1 MKRLS
6 TFVFII
12 TFVIAQSAV
21 AETPIGTIDSPTTSS
36 TSSGAGTNST
46 AKSSSG
52 SAAQAMIANG
62 IAAAGFIAAAQ
73 AAMPPQKP
81 IFYAMAAASVASA
94 LMMGGGSKNA
104 KAVDSATL
112 AMPSM
117 GGSYGSGSG
126 ADTSGFQTGSGGYE
140 DLAALQQQL
149 ADKGYVMSADG
160 SSISTPGG
168 EVSTAAI
175 ASGNA
180 PGFEMTDDVK
190 ATVAAIAEDAMKKAS
205 GNKVV
210 AVGLQDGGGGGGGA
224 GFAAAEE
231 SSSKFDMSKYLR
243 GLKNR
248 DPSNVSGLSKKL
260 GDDNI
265 GIKSD
270 NIFEMVSRQY
280 KRKQSQSAFIK

>member
-6 TFVFII
+6 SFVFII
-12 TFVIAQSAV
+12 SFIIAQAAV
-21 AETPIGTIDSPTTSS
+21 AETPIGQTASAPAPVPNMNI
-36 TSSGAGTNST
+36 NQT
-46 AKSSSG
+46 AKQASG

-62 IAAAGFIAAAQ
+62 ISAAGFIAAAM
-73 AAMPPQKP
+73 AASPPQKP
-81 IFYAMAAASVASA
+81 IFYAMAAASVASGF
-94 LMMGGGSKNA
+94 MMGGGKKNA
-104 KAVDSATL
+104 NAIDSATYG
-112 AMPSM
+112 ASSA
-117 GGSYGSGSG
+117 GGGNDGIDG
-126 ADTSGFQTGSGGYE
+126 PTSGFVTGAGGYE
-140 DLAALQQQL
+140 DLVVLEQQL